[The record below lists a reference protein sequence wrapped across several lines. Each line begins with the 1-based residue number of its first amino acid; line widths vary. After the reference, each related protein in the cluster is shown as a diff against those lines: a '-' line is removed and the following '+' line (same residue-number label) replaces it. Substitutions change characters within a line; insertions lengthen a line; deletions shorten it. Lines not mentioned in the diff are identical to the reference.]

1 MIFNQCV
8 LNNFSLSVVVFLQ
21 LCDGAAAV
29 KVGILLPADTDGVV
43 ISPGGRGV
51 DYTPENEESKSFF
64 FDGVATVDHAQSLF
78 SELLRPLAESVSRGF
93 KGALL
98 LCGASNIHNLT
109 DACVVKQVL
118 ADVFRCVLPQVRDGC
133 FTSVS
138 FLQFYP
144 DGGAVDLLSPHR
156 EALKHVTHPVLGSLV
171 EGLSEVC
178 VSSAEEAFAL
188 YETCRE
194 TLKANMGSIY
204 SCCSSM
210 FGVSVEWKSH
220 PEEVDS
226 EVFRSRLQ
234 LFSLAGAASRADL
247 RGVNPLVKVV
257 DQSQHEAKH
266 LLHLLI
272 NEALEGNCRTVIIF
286 CIHPPAL
293 CPSDETGSALALAQ
307 KVRGFITKAT
317 AAVWSPRATEEDIR
331 DKITQLRTEMMSQGG
346 EEMYSIHRLAELTQ
360 TLQMVKKQS
369 WEKRREKSMKIKE
382 NAQIPGRD
390 GGDHGSAETFER
402 LQDHLKREM
411 EEHIREGRGSAESVH
426 GRVRRI
432 QQLREALREVRVKME
447 AAAEQTDICQRSQ
460 QEYSKVLEQRR
471 KLRED
476 SRRLIQEEVEKMEK
490 DLAQE
495 QTEGPHGELLVLS
508 RERRVLVLQMEA
520 LQAEAQQAERH
531 LQNQHL
537 RHQTELQCLR
547 DESLQVF
554 RVFRQVSEEQR
565 KASEDRYRNVLMEAV
580 QDAVFLSAQ
589 NQQLQADNKR
599 LRKALAEMKDSI
611 TARGDTKHSSQHG
624 PA

>member
-1 MIFNQCV
+1 
-8 LNNFSLSVVVFLQ
+8 
-21 LCDGAAAV
+21 
-29 KVGILLPADTDGVV
+29 
-43 ISPGGRGV
+43 
-51 DYTPENEESKSFF
+51 ESKSFF

-109 DACVVKQVL
+109 DACVVKQATPHSHAL
-118 ADVFRCVLPQVRDGC
+118 FPL
-133 FTSVS
+133 
-138 FLQFYP
+138 FLKFYP

-247 RGVNPLVKVV
+247 RG
-257 DQSQHEAKH
+257 
-266 LLHLLI
+266 
-272 NEALEGNCRTVIIF
+272 
-286 CIHPPAL
+286 
-293 CPSDETGSALALAQ
+293 
-307 KVRGFITKAT
+307 
-317 AAVWSPRATEEDIR
+317 ATEEDIR

-360 TLQMVKKQS
+360 TLQ
-369 WEKRREKSMKIKE
+369 
-382 NAQIPGRD
+382 
-390 GGDHGSAETFER
+390 
-402 LQDHLKREM
+402 
-411 EEHIREGRGSAESVH
+411 
-426 GRVRRI
+426 
-432 QQLREALREVRVKME
+432 
-447 AAAEQTDICQRSQ
+447 SQ

-599 LRKALAEMKDSI
+599 LRKENAIHHKSI
-611 TARGDTKHSSQHG
+611 KITTVARCYIKYDLIPHLCGLNVRRPVH
-624 PA
+624 